1 MKKVN
6 SNSGYFLERLVTAVL
21 LTCVLMVDRQALP
34 QTPAFSFSQSND
46 FPRSWFIS

>member
-21 LTCVLMVDRQALP
+21 LTCVLMVDQQALP
-34 QTPAFSFSQSND
+34 KTLTFSFSQSND
-46 FPRSWFIS
+46 FSRAWFIS